1 MLNSCEYFH
10 HCINKQ
16 VKCIIYNK
24 SITDQKKKR
33 SITQNTT
40 LMSNRQIRQKK
51 NIYSLYITQNKRTF
65 WQPWTLYLSAV
76 QVLIRHSIFDLLP
89 IFTEAKI
96 KQILTANKQLPSFQ
110 MPVAH
115 CSHMIRYRN
124 HN

>member
-10 HCINKQ
+10 DCINKQ

-24 SITDQKKKR
+24 SIIDQKKKR

-40 LMSNRQIRQKK
+40 LIK
-51 NIYSLYITQNKRTF
+51 NSLYITQNKRTF

-96 KQILTANKQLPSFQ
+96 NQILTANEQLPSFQ

-115 CSHMIRYRN
+115 CSHMIRYIN